1 VLSPA
6 RMACPPAQ
14 CTLPLTRTPNTLAP
28 LLPPLRRHRF
38 DVVKS
43 RIQAN
48 TAQGQQLGM
57 VGVARELVAAEGVRG
72 LYRGLVP
79 ALVRAVPANAA
90 CFAGIEYSRAL
101 LDKLF

>member
-1 VLSPA
+1 MIP
-6 RMACPPAQ
+6 
-14 CTLPLTRTPNTLAP
+14 PLTPFP
-28 LLPPLRRHRF
+28 PYYPLRRF

-43 RIQAN
+43 RIQAS
-48 TAQGQQLGM
+48 TAQGAQPGM
-57 VGVARELVAAEGVRG
+57 LSVARELVAAEGVRG